1 MTNRQY
7 ITDHE
12 GAALSGFKVQ
22 TLRNW
27 RHKGIGPPYS
37 KIGRAVRYDRAELIS
52 FIETRKVTP
61 DNFKNEKT

>member
-1 MTNRQY
+1 MIEKKY

-27 RHKGIGPPYS
+27 RHRGVGPAYS
-37 KIGRAVRYDRAELIS
+37 KIGRAVRYDRAELIA

-61 DNFKNEKT
+61 DVFKNEKT